1 VSERSYRSTVLA
13 SALVWFLL
21 GLHAPIVHQV
31 THHHRMP
38 DTTALVVVALLAIA
52 GVATV
57 LALLRAPASV
67 GRGGGGAPPSE

>member
-1 VSERSYRSTVLA
+1 MSERAYRSTVLA

-21 GLHAPIVHQV
+21 GLHSPMLHQI

-38 DTTALVVVALLAIA
+38 DTTVLVVIAVLAIA

-57 LALLRAPASV
+57 LALLRG
-67 GRGGGGAPPSE
+67 GRSGAARQA